1 MDSLPLQDGLQ
12 NGLAEE
18 ISPAAPVERAGIS
31 PGDLRELW
39 TQAQAAAYD
48 LSEAEFTLALAAA
61 GAKYNFGLP
70 AQQASTPGQRLVFYR
85 SLHLKELALAHA
97 CALGRDAAWRAFVS
111 QYQAALKQA
120 AIRITGSASLGEDL
134 AGALY
139 SELFGLTERDG
150 VRRSPLA
157 SYTGRGSLM
166 GWLQATLAQR
176 HIDHHRRTQREAP
189 LDDRDFPATPAATA
203 TPSQGIQRL
212 KEAIG
217 STFSTLA
224 AEDRFLLVSYFLDGR
239 TLLELALLL
248 RVHEA
253 TMSRRLKRL
262 TQDLRKRLLKDL
274 QANGMSRAAAE
285 ESLGTDPRDID
296 INLRSLLQ
304 ASPPSPFSQQAGTP

>member
-1 MDSLPLQDGLQ
+1 VDSLPLQDGLQ
-12 NGLAEE
+12 SGLAEE
-18 ISPAAPVERAGIS
+18 VSPAAPVERAGIS

-39 TQAQAAAYD
+39 TQAQAENYE
-48 LSEAEFTLALAAA
+48 LSETEFALALETA

-70 AQQASTPGQRLVFYR
+70 SQQTSTPSQRLAFYR
-85 SLHLKELALAHA
+85 NLHLKELALAHA
-97 CALGRDAAWRAFVS
+97 CALGREAAWQELVL

-139 SELFGLTERDG
+139 SELFGLTESDG

-166 GWLQATLAQR
+166 GWLQATLTQR
-176 HIDHHRRTQREAP
+176 HVDHHRRTHREIPLEDNDFAAAP
-189 LDDRDFPATPAATA
+189 VSPAPATPE
-203 TPSQGIQRL
+203 IERL
-212 KEAIG
+212 KDAIG
-217 STFSTLA
+217 NTFNTLP

-239 TLLELALLL
+239 TLLELARLL

-274 QANGMSRAAAE
+274 QAHGMSRAAAE
-285 ESLGTDPRDID
+285 EALGTDPRDID

-304 ASPPSPFSQQAGTP
+304 ASPSSPFPQQAGTR

>member
-31 PGDLRELW
+31 PGNLRELW
-39 TQAQAAAYD
+39 SQAQAAVYE
-48 LSEAEFTLALAAA
+48 LTEAEFALALAAA

-70 AQQASTPGQRLVFYR
+70 AQQTSTPGQRLAFYR
-85 SLHLKELALAHA
+85 NLHLKELALAQA
-97 CALGRDAAWRAFVS
+97 CALGRDAAWQAFVD

-120 AIRITGSASLGEDL
+120 AIRITGSTSLGEDL

-176 HIDHHRRTQREAP
+176 HVDHHRRTYREAP
-189 LDDRDFPATPAATA
+189 LEDNDFAAAPATAAPAT
-203 TPSQGIQRL
+203 QEIQRL
-212 KEAIG
+212 KDAIG
-217 STFSTLA
+217 NTFNTLP
-224 AEDRFLLVSYFLDGR
+224 AEDRLLLVSYFLDGR
-239 TLLELALLL
+239 TLLELARLL

-274 QANGMSRAAAE
+274 QAHGMSRAAAE

-304 ASPPSPFSQQAGTP
+304 ASPPSPFPQQAGTP